1 MFIMQRQDVT
11 NGKLYTGT
19 SREILSLY
27 KNLKERNIYNRTHE
41 GYLKMN
47 TLEKYGLFVRNYNT
61 EKIMYIISECVLGT
75 IYG

>member
-1 MFIMQRQDVT
+1 MKRQDVT

-27 KNLKERNIYNRTHE
+27 KNLKERNIYNRPHE

-47 TLEKYGLFVRNYNT
+47 TLEKYGLFVRNHNT
-61 EKIMYIISECVLGT
+61 EKTMYIISECVLGT